1 MQLCSTR
8 SNGDEECC
16 SVFFVPFAV
25 GLLMSSVF
33 SHLRLSG
40 SSVAM
45 MVQTI
50 WDE

>member
-25 GLLMSSVF
+25 RSSVF

-45 MVQTI
+45 MAQTI